1 MESMNNVGDGL
12 PSVNLLN
19 TKYDNITN
27 IAKQMMI
34 NILLIIN

>member
-1 MESMNNVGDGL
+1 MESMNNVVNGR
-12 PSVNLLN
+12 PSINLLN
-19 TKYDNITN
+19 TKYNNITN